1 MQFSIEEF
9 KNNFNEKKEKL
20 IRILLNVING
30 FLIVFVTLLI
40 MSFTNRVLISPPVDS
55 ALEENIE
62 KLNNLEIIQVSILNS
77 TSVNGLANKA
87 RTYLQMRNFDVVEI
101 GNSKDILPQS
111 IIIDRMG
118 DFASAKKVA
127 KAFGIADSL
136 IKTDIDSSLFIRS
149 SIVLGQDYPKLPFFT
164 Q

>member
-1 MQFSIEEF
+1 MEEF
-9 KNNFNEKKEKL
+9 RKNFNEKREKI
-20 IRILLNVING
+20 IRIVLNVVNG
-30 FLIVFVTLLI
+30 FLIVLVTLLV

-55 ALEENIE
+55 NLEENIE

-77 TSVNGLANKA
+77 TSINGLANKA

-101 GNSKDILPQS
+101 GNSNNILPNS
-111 IIIDRMG
+111 IVIDRMG

-136 IKTDIDSSLFIRS
+136 IKTEIDSSLFVRS
-149 SIVLGQDYPKLPFFT
+149 SIVIGQDYPKLPFFN
-164 Q
+164 

>member
-1 MQFSIEEF
+1 MQFSMQEF
-9 KNNFNEKKEKL
+9 RDNINRKKEKF
-20 IRILLNVING
+20 IRISFNVING
-30 FLIVFVTLLI
+30 FLLILVTFLM
-40 MSFTNRVLISPPVDS
+40 MSFTNRVFISPPVDA

-87 RTYLQMRNFDVVEI
+87 RTFLQMRNFDVVEI
-101 GNSKDILPQS
+101 GNNKEILPKT
-111 IIIDRMG
+111 IIVDRMG

-127 KAFGIADSL
+127 KAFGIPDSL
-136 IKTDIDSSLFIRS
+136 IKTEIDSSLFIRS
-149 SIVLGQDYPKLPFFT
+149 SIIIGQDYPKLPFFN

>member
-149 SIVLGQDYPKLPFFT
+149 SIVLGQDYPKLPFFN

>member
-9 KNNFNEKKEKL
+9 KINFNEKKEKL
-20 IRILLNVING
+20 IRIALNVING

-77 TSVNGLANKA
+77 TAINGLANKA
-87 RTYLQMRNFDVVEI
+87 RTYLQLRNFDVVEI
-101 GNSKDILPQS
+101 GNSKEVLPQT

-136 IKTDIDSSLFIRS
+136 IRTDIDSSLFIRS
-149 SIVLGQDYPKLPFFT
+149 SIVLGQDYPKLPFFN

>member
-9 KNNFNEKKEKL
+9 RNNLNMKKEKI
-20 IRILLNVING
+20 IRISFNVVNG
-30 FLIVFVTLLI
+30 FMLILVTFLI

-55 ALEENIE
+55 ELEENIE

-87 RTYLQMRNFDVVEI
+87 RTFLQMRNFDVVEI
-101 GNSKDILPQS
+101 GNSKEILPQT
-111 IIIDRMG
+111 IVIDRMG
-118 DFASAKKVA
+118 DFGSAKKVA

-136 IKTDIDSSLFIRS
+136 IKTDIDSSLFVRS
-149 SIVLGQDYPKLPFFT
+149 SIVIGQDYPKLPFFN